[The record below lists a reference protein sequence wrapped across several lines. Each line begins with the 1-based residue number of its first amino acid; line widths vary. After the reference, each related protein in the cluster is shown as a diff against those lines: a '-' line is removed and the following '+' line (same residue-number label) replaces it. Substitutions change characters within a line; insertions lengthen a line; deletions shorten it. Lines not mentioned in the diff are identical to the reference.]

1 MVISPAARKN
11 DFPTIRGYRNYC
23 SFFDMR
29 SSEPSQRGY
38 DWAYLRGIALE
49 HRPELV
55 RAHIIA
61 VLSALASVPT
71 PLLMPLLVDEV
82 LLDKPGVVVA
92 TINRLFPAGWQ
103 GPVLYITA
111 ILFLSLLLRIL
122 ANLFGVLQAR
132 QFTRISKDIVC
143 RMRTGLV
150 RCLQGISMAE
160 YETLGSGTVATYLVT
175 DLETVDAFIGTT
187 VSRLLIA
194 CLSIIGTAV
203 VLFWMHWPLALFIL
217 LLNPVVIYF
226 TMVLGKHVK
235 ELKRK
240 ENRAFEL
247 FQQSLTETLDAIHQ
261 IRASNRE
268 RYYLQRLIDSARSV
282 RDHSTAFTWRSD
294 AANRLSTLVF
304 LFGFDLFRALA
315 MLMVVF
321 SNLTIGEMLA
331 VFGYLWFM
339 MAPVQ
344 EILGIQYSY
353 YQATAALTRINRLL
367 ELKQEPRYPHRE
379 NPFEGVGTVGI
390 LLDDVHFAYG
400 DGVDVLKGITL
411 RIGPGEKVA
420 LVGASGG
427 GKSTLIQVLIGLYP
441 VTSGMVYFDDVS
453 ITRIGLDV
461 VREHVVTVLQHPV
474 LFNDTIRANLSMG
487 RQHGDEALWQAL
499 EIAQLRETVEQL
511 ERQLDTLVGRLGM
524 RLSGGQRQRMAIAR
538 MILTDPKVVIL
549 DEATSALDTKTEQS
563 LHTALNGFLRNRTTI
578 IVAHRLSAVKQADRV
593 YVFED
598 GCIAEQ
604 GRHDTLIAQGGLY
617 AKLYGDGR
625 PPPRIDSKQK
635 VFL

>member
-1 MVISPAARKN
+1 
-11 DFPTIRGYRNYC
+11 
-23 SFFDMR
+23 MR
-29 SSEPSQRGY
+29 FSEPSRCGY
-38 DWAYLRGIALE
+38 DWTCLRGIALE

-55 RAHIIA
+55 SAHIIA
-61 VLSALASVPT
+61 VLSALASIPT

-92 TINRLFPAGWQ
+92 TINALFPAGWQ

-132 QFTRISKDIVC
+132 QFTRISKDIVY
-143 RMRTGLV
+143 RMRTGLI

-160 YETLGSGTVATYLVT
+160 YETLGSGTVAAYLVT

-187 VSRLLIA
+187 VCRLLIA
-194 CLSIIGTAV
+194 SLTIIGTAV

-261 IRASNRE
+261 IRASNRD
-268 RYYLQRLIDSARSV
+268 RYYLQRLIASARSV
-282 RDHSTAFTWRSD
+282 KDHSTAFTWRSD
-294 AANRLSTLVF
+294 AAARLSTLVF

-353 YQATAALTRINRLL
+353 YQATAALTRINRLF
-367 ELKQEPRYPHRE
+367 ELKQEPHYPHRE

-411 RIGPGEKVA
+411 RIDPGEKVA

-427 GKSTLIQVLIGLYP
+427 GKSTLVQVLIGLYP
-441 VTSGMVYFDDVS
+441 VTSGMVYFEDVP

-474 LFNDTIRANLSMG
+474 LFNDTIRANLTMG
-487 RQHGDEALWQAL
+487 RQHSDEALWKAL
-499 EIAQLRETVEQL
+499 EIAQLRETVEQMD
-511 ERQLDTLVGRLGM
+511 RQLDTLVGRLGM

-538 MILTDPKVVIL
+538 MILADPKVVIL

-598 GCIAEQ
+598 GRIAEQ
-604 GRHDTLIAQGGLY
+604 GQHDTLIAQGGLY

-625 PPPRIDSKQK
+625 PRIESKRK
-635 VFL
+635 VFS